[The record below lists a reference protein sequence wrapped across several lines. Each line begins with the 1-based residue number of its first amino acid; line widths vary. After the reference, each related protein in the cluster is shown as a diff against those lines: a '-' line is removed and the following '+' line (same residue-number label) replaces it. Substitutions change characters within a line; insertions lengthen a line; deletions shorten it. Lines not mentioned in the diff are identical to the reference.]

1 MSTETTGHNVRPT
14 SWAAVLLIVVASI
27 LLGFALPMRSLPLA
41 IAGGVVMLV
50 GLVVAAV
57 YRIMDDAY

>member
-1 MSTETTGHNVRPT
+1 MAGGHNVRAT
-14 SWAAVLLIVVASI
+14 SWITVVLIIVGTT

-41 IAGGVVMLV
+41 IGGGVVLAV
-50 GLVVAAV
+50 GLVMGIA

>member
-1 MSTETTGHNVRPT
+1 MAGGHNVRAT
-14 SWAAVLLIVVASI
+14 SWVTVVLIIVAST

-41 IAGGVVMLV
+41 IAGGVVLLV
-50 GLVVAAV
+50 GLVLGGV